1 MKKENL
7 TKFISIIFAIISYL
21 TLIFTCNLESY
32 NILSL
37 IIFCFL
43 VSIFVKYFKLEK
55 DNKDL
60 IIIAVILSFLLTFGA
75 LCLKYIDSRDISIIN
90 MLFTGESIIS
100 LLGNFGLTYTTLNFL
115 MPKLLKL
122 NIIKAERKRKKTL
135 IIFLVSVIIFMI
147 CWLPYFLSF
156 FPATIS
162 PDGMGLFNKSQT
174 HLVMMDNH
182 TFAYAIFMR
191 ICCIIGNF
199 LFHSTTGMI
208 ATYTFIQMLIMAIIF
223 SLLITFLYKK
233 NINKKVL
240 IGVIL
245 YFAINPLFGYYSV
258 VMWKDILFSCFV
270 ILLTL
275 CCYNMIEHKEN
286 LTKKDFIPFIISSL
300 LVIFFRNNAIYMY
313 FILAILTFVFFKKY
327 YKQFILIFVFII
339 GFYVVIKG
347 PVFNYLDVYKSGSA
361 EYLAIPMQQIGR
373 MVYKGIE
380 LTEQEEKMISKVL
393 DVDIMKDAYNPR
405 WSDGIKF
412 NDNFNIEPFNKN
424 KFDYLKLW
432 LQLVIKHPK
441 TALETYSISTLGYWY
456 PNIEARAYENS
467 IVENNYGI
475 EMQPQAPK
483 IVQDFVS
490 FMGIRDL
497 PIISLLISIGLIMWL
512 VFLSIYILIK
522 KKKLGYL
529 YIYIPVLGIWLTLL
543 VASPVYNELRY
554 IYALFTTLPILLL
567 CPYIIRKK

>member
-1 MKKENL
+1 M
-7 TKFISIIFAIISYL
+7 
-21 TLIFTCNLESY
+21 
-32 NILSL
+32 
-37 IIFCFL
+37 
-43 VSIFVKYFKLEK
+43 
-55 DNKDL
+55 
-60 IIIAVILSFLLTFGA
+60 
-75 LCLKYIDSRDISIIN
+75 
-90 MLFTGESIIS
+90 
-100 LLGNFGLTYTTLNFL
+100 
-115 MPKLLKL
+115 
-122 NIIKAERKRKKTL
+122 
-135 IIFLVSVIIFMI
+135 
-147 CWLPYFLSF
+147 
-156 FPATIS
+156 
-162 PDGMGLFNKSQT
+162 
-174 HLVMMDNH
+174 
-182 TFAYAIFMR
+182 
-191 ICCIIGNF
+191 
-199 LFHSTTGMI
+199 
-208 ATYTFIQMLIMAIIF
+208 
-223 SLLITFLYKK
+223 
-233 NINKKVL
+233 
-240 IGVIL
+240 
-245 YFAINPLFGYYSV
+245 
-258 VMWKDILFSCFV
+258 
-270 ILLTL
+270 
-275 CCYNMIEHKEN
+275 
-286 LTKKDFIPFIISSL
+286 
-300 LVIFFRNNAIYMY
+300 
-313 FILAILTFVFFKKY
+313 
-327 YKQFILIFVFII
+327 
-339 GFYVVIKG
+339 IKG

-424 KFDYLKLW
+424 KFNYLKLW

-441 TALETYSISTLGYWY
+441 TALEAYSISTLGYWY

-567 CPYIIRKK
+567 CPYIIKKK